1 LGGNFIKGKVIRKIK
16 GFYYVLDENCNN
28 LKEENIYECRLRGSL
43 KVKND
48 KMNCIIGDIVEFD
61 ENEKVITKIEKRK
74 NFLHRPLLSNIDF
87 IGILFSVVSP
97 NFDFTVFQKMLLNAE
112 SQNISSILII
122 SKTDL
127 ISDEDLQIFLNKIKE
142 NFGNSIPVFPISAEN
157 NIGLEQLL
165 SYIKGKSVTVSG
177 PSGSG
182 KSTLINTLIGEDI
195 LETNEIS
202 NKTSRGRHT
211 TTESRFFRIDT
222 DTYLI
227 DTPGFSSLEFPKL
240 KDKKELELLFP
251 EFIDYIPQCKFRDC
265 LHMNEPDC
273 SIKEHI
279 LTGDIPKMRYDFYL
293 YSLENIRFLKYT

>member
-1 LGGNFIKGKVIRKIK
+1 M
-16 GFYYVLDENCNN
+16 LDENCNN

-293 YSLENIRFLKYT
+293 YSLNNIFPD

>member
-1 LGGNFIKGKVIRKIK
+1 M
-16 GFYYVLDENCNN
+16 LDENCNN

-122 SKTDL
+122 SKIDL

-293 YSLENIRFLKYT
+293 YSLNNIFPN

>member
-1 LGGNFIKGKVIRKIK
+1 M
-16 GFYYVLDENCNN
+16 LDENCNN

-122 SKTDL
+122 SKIDL

-273 SIKEHI
+273 SIKKHI

-293 YSLENIRFLKYT
+293 YSLNNIFPN

>member
-1 LGGNFIKGKVIRKIK
+1 M
-16 GFYYVLDENCNN
+16 LDENCNN

-293 YSLENIRFLKYT
+293 YSLNNIFPH

>member
-1 LGGNFIKGKVIRKIK
+1 MGGNFIKGKVIRKIK

-165 SYIKGKSVTVSG
+165 SYIKGKSVTISG

-202 NKTSRGRHT
+202 NKTSRGRNT

-293 YSLENIRFLKYT
+293 YSLNNIFPN

>member
-1 LGGNFIKGKVIRKIK
+1 M
-16 GFYYVLDENCNN
+16 LDENSNN

-122 SKTDL
+122 SKIDL
-127 ISDEDLQIFLNKIKE
+127 ISNEDLQIFLNKIKE

-293 YSLENIRFLKYT
+293 YSLNNIFPN

>member
-1 LGGNFIKGKVIRKIK
+1 M
-16 GFYYVLDENCNN
+16 LDENCNN

-202 NKTSRGRHT
+202 NKTLRGRHT

-293 YSLENIRFLKYT
+293 YSLNNIFPN

>member
-1 LGGNFIKGKVIRKIK
+1 MGGNFIKGKVIRKIK

-165 SYIKGKSVTVSG
+165 SYIKGKSVTISG

-293 YSLENIRFLKYT
+293 YSLNNIFPN

>member
-1 LGGNFIKGKVIRKIK
+1 M
-16 GFYYVLDENCNN
+16 LDENCNN

-142 NFGNSIPVFPISAEN
+142 NFGNSIPVFHISAEN

-165 SYIKGKSVTVSG
+165 SYIKGKSVTISG

-293 YSLENIRFLKYT
+293 YSLNNIFPN

>member
-1 LGGNFIKGKVIRKIK
+1 M
-16 GFYYVLDENCNN
+16 LDENCNN

-165 SYIKGKSVTVSG
+165 SYIRGKSVTVSG

-202 NKTSRGRHT
+202 NKTLRGRHT

-240 KDKKELELLFP
+240 KNKKELELLFP
-251 EFIDYIPQCKFRDC
+251 EFINYIPQCKFRDC

-293 YSLENIRFLKYT
+293 YSLNNIFPN

>member
-1 LGGNFIKGKVIRKIK
+1 
-16 GFYYVLDENCNN
+16 
-28 LKEENIYECRLRGSL
+28 
-43 KVKND
+43 
-48 KMNCIIGDIVEFD
+48 M
-61 ENEKVITKIEKRK
+61 
-74 NFLHRPLLSNIDF
+74 
-87 IGILFSVVSP
+87 
-97 NFDFTVFQKMLLNAE
+97 
-112 SQNISSILII
+112 
-122 SKTDL
+122 

-251 EFIDYIPQCKFRDC
+251 EFTDYIPQCKFRDC

-293 YSLENIRFLKYT
+293 YSLNNIFPN

>member
-1 LGGNFIKGKVIRKIK
+1 M
-16 GFYYVLDENCNN
+16 LDENCNN

-182 KSTLINTLIGEDI
+182 KSTL
-195 LETNEIS
+195 
-202 NKTSRGRHT
+202 K
-211 TTESRFFRIDT
+211 
-222 DTYLI
+222 
-227 DTPGFSSLEFPKL
+227 
-240 KDKKELELLFP
+240 
-251 EFIDYIPQCKFRDC
+251 
-265 LHMNEPDC
+265 
-273 SIKEHI
+273 
-279 LTGDIPKMRYDFYL
+279 
-293 YSLENIRFLKYT
+293 YSDRRRSP

>member
-1 LGGNFIKGKVIRKIK
+1 M
-16 GFYYVLDENCNN
+16 LDENCNN

-293 YSLENIRFLKYT
+293 YSLNNIFPN

>member
-1 LGGNFIKGKVIRKIK
+1 M
-16 GFYYVLDENCNN
+16 LDENCNN

-251 EFIDYIPQCKFRDC
+251 EFTDYIPQCKFRDC

-293 YSLENIRFLKYT
+293 YSLNNIFPN

>member
-1 LGGNFIKGKVIRKIK
+1 M
-16 GFYYVLDENCNN
+16 LDENCNN

-61 ENEKVITKIEKRK
+61 KNEKVITKIEKRK

-202 NKTSRGRHT
+202 NKTLRGRHT

-251 EFIDYIPQCKFRDC
+251 EFINYIPQCKFRDC

-293 YSLENIRFLKYT
+293 YSLNNIFPN

>member
-293 YSLENIRFLKYT
+293 YSLNNIFPN

>member
-1 LGGNFIKGKVIRKIK
+1 M
-16 GFYYVLDENCNN
+16 LDENCNN

-251 EFIDYIPQCKFRDC
+251 EFINYIPQCKFRDC

-293 YSLENIRFLKYT
+293 YSLNNIFPN

>member
-1 LGGNFIKGKVIRKIK
+1 M
-16 GFYYVLDENCNN
+16 LDENCNN

-127 ISDEDLQIFLNKIKE
+127 ISDEDLQIFLNKIRE

-202 NKTSRGRHT
+202 NKTLRGRHT

-293 YSLENIRFLKYT
+293 YSLNSIFPN

>member
-1 LGGNFIKGKVIRKIK
+1 M
-16 GFYYVLDENCNN
+16 LDENCNN

-97 NFDFTVFQKMLLNAE
+97 NFDFTVFKKMLLNAE

-165 SYIKGKSVTVSG
+165 SYIKGKSVTISG

-293 YSLENIRFLKYT
+293 YSLNNIFPN

>member
-1 LGGNFIKGKVIRKIK
+1 M
-16 GFYYVLDENCNN
+16 LDENCNN

-112 SQNISSILII
+112 NQNISSILII

-202 NKTSRGRHT
+202 NKTLRGRHT

-293 YSLENIRFLKYT
+293 YSLNNIFPN

>member
-1 LGGNFIKGKVIRKIK
+1 M
-16 GFYYVLDENCNN
+16 LDENCNN

-165 SYIKGKSVTVSG
+165 SYIKGKSVTISG

-293 YSLENIRFLKYT
+293 YSLNNIFPN

>member
-1 LGGNFIKGKVIRKIK
+1 M
-16 GFYYVLDENCNN
+16 LDENCNN

-122 SKTDL
+122 SKIDL

-165 SYIKGKSVTVSG
+165 SYIKGKSVTISG

-293 YSLENIRFLKYT
+293 YSLNNIFPN

>member
-1 LGGNFIKGKVIRKIK
+1 M
-16 GFYYVLDENCNN
+16 LDENCNN

-165 SYIKGKSVTVSG
+165 SYIRGKSVTVSG

-202 NKTSRGRHT
+202 NKTLRGRHT

-251 EFIDYIPQCKFRDC
+251 EFIDYIPQCKFRNC

-293 YSLENIRFLKYT
+293 YSLNNIFPN

>member
-1 LGGNFIKGKVIRKIK
+1 M
-16 GFYYVLDENCNN
+16 LDENCNN

-61 ENEKVITKIEKRK
+61 EIEKVITKIEKRK

-165 SYIKGKSVTVSG
+165 SYIKGKSVTISG

-293 YSLENIRFLKYT
+293 YSLNNIFPN

>member
-1 LGGNFIKGKVIRKIK
+1 M
-16 GFYYVLDENCNN
+16 LDENCNN

-165 SYIKGKSVTVSG
+165 SYIKGKSVTISG

-279 LTGDIPKMRYDFYL
+279 LKGDIPKMRYYFYL
-293 YSLENIRFLKYT
+293 YSLNNIFPN